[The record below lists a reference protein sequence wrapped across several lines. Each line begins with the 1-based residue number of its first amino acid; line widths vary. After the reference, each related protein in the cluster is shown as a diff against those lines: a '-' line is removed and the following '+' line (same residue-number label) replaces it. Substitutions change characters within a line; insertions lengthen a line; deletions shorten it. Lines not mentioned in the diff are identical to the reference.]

1 MIMRRAALML
11 VLCAAAAGAQAQMY
25 KWKDAKGVIHYTDTP
40 PPATAKKA
48 EMKNFSTGS
57 NPDLPPELAEP
68 VKARPVVLYTAANCP
83 GCEQGRALLNT
94 RGIPFRERTITT
106 AEDQAALQ
114 AAGSDGQLPLL
125 LVGRSKQIG
134 FEAQGWEELLT
145 NAGYPTIK
153 ALPPGYQ
160 NPPPVAAAPPKQ
172 PSPEQAARAA
182 ELDAAR
188 ARTAEEARR
197 RARQPDNAPPN
208 FQF

>member
-1 MIMRRAALML
+1 MSMRRAALL
-11 VLCAAAAGAQAQMY
+11 LLLCAAGVAQAQMY
-25 KWKDAKGVIHYTDTP
+25 KWKDAKGVTHYTDTP
-40 PPATAKKA
+40 PPASAKKA
-48 EMKNFSTGS
+48 EVKNFATGGAGAE
-57 NPDLPPELAEP
+57 LPPELAEP
-68 VKARPVVLYTAANCP
+68 ARARPVVLYTAANCP

-94 RGIPFRERTITT
+94 RGIPFRERTIST
-106 AEDQAALQ
+106 AEDHAALK

-125 LVGRSKQIG
+125 LVGRTKQIG
-134 FEAQGWEELLT
+134 FESQTWDELLT
-145 NAGYPTIK
+145 GAGYPTIT

-188 ARTAEEARR
+188 AATEEAARR